1 TARCHAHYEQICQER
16 KRRKKKTEE
25 RGRKSKKT
33 FRLNSSKKIDEEN
46 PLLSNRQVQATFR
59 TPLTLSAVGTFR
71 QREPFDI
78 PNPHQYA
85 IAWIG
90 AKISSPIKRKT
101 SMSSYRDV
109 KAQIAKLEKQAAD
122 LFKKEVA
129 DVVAKIKGLMQE
141 YGLSTS
147 DLDLKGK
154 SAKTQRAK
162 KANFKPAGVPKYR
175 DPATGKTWTGHGK
188 APAFIADAVKKGKSK
203 EDFLIEKT
211 AAAPKSAVKKVT
223 KPSKIATVAKATRVT
238 KSAKAKTAK
247 PVAKPATKK
256 SSVAKKPV
264 KVAAPKSAAKKP
276 AVKAAKQPSLVKA
289 VTPTPAPNK
298 PA

>member
-1 TARCHAHYEQICQER
+1 
-16 KRRKKKTEE
+16 
-25 RGRKSKKT
+25 
-33 FRLNSSKKIDEEN
+33 
-46 PLLSNRQVQATFR
+46 
-59 TPLTLSAVGTFR
+59 
-71 QREPFDI
+71 
-78 PNPHQYA
+78 
-85 IAWIG
+85 
-90 AKISSPIKRKT
+90 
-101 SMSSYRDV
+101 MSSYRDV

-129 DVVAKIKGLMQE
+129 EVVAKIKGLMQE

-154 SAKTQRAK
+154 SAKTQRTK
-162 KANFKPAGVPKYR
+162 KTNVKPTGVPKYR

-188 APAFIADAVKKGKSK
+188 APAFIADAIKKGKSK

-223 KPSKIATVAKATRVT
+223 KPSKVATVAKATRVT

-247 PVAKPATKK
+247 PIAKPATKK
-256 SSVAKKPV
+256 STVAKKPV
-264 KVAAPKSAAKKP
+264 KVATPKSAAKKP
-276 AVKAAKQPSLVKA
+276 AVKAAIQPSLVKA
-289 VTPTPAPNK
+289 VTPTPATNK

>member
-1 TARCHAHYEQICQER
+1 
-16 KRRKKKTEE
+16 
-25 RGRKSKKT
+25 
-33 FRLNSSKKIDEEN
+33 
-46 PLLSNRQVQATFR
+46 
-59 TPLTLSAVGTFR
+59 
-71 QREPFDI
+71 
-78 PNPHQYA
+78 
-85 IAWIG
+85 
-90 AKISSPIKRKT
+90 
-101 SMSSYRDV
+101 M
-109 KAQIAKLEKQAAD
+109 
-122 LFKKEVA
+122 
-129 DVVAKIKGLMQE
+129 AKIKGLMQE

>member
-1 TARCHAHYEQICQER
+1 
-16 KRRKKKTEE
+16 
-25 RGRKSKKT
+25 
-33 FRLNSSKKIDEEN
+33 
-46 PLLSNRQVQATFR
+46 
-59 TPLTLSAVGTFR
+59 
-71 QREPFDI
+71 
-78 PNPHQYA
+78 
-85 IAWIG
+85 
-90 AKISSPIKRKT
+90 
-101 SMSSYRDV
+101 MSSYRDV

-129 DVVAKIKGLMQE
+129 EVVAKIKGLMQE

-188 APAFIADAVKKGKSK
+188 APAFIADAAKKGKSK

-238 KSAKAKTAK
+238 KSAKAKAKTAK

-276 AVKAAKQPSLVKA
+276 AARAAKQSSSVKT

-298 PA
+298 HA

>member
-1 TARCHAHYEQICQER
+1 
-16 KRRKKKTEE
+16 
-25 RGRKSKKT
+25 
-33 FRLNSSKKIDEEN
+33 
-46 PLLSNRQVQATFR
+46 
-59 TPLTLSAVGTFR
+59 
-71 QREPFDI
+71 
-78 PNPHQYA
+78 
-85 IAWIG
+85 
-90 AKISSPIKRKT
+90 
-101 SMSSYRDV
+101 MSSYRDV

-129 DVVAKIKGLMQE
+129 EVVAKIKGLMQE

-188 APAFIADAVKKGKSK
+188 APAFIADAAKKGKSK

-211 AAAPKSAVKKVT
+211 VAAPKSAVKKVT
-223 KPSKIATVAKATRVT
+223 KPTRVATVAKTARVT
-238 KSAKAKTAK
+238 KSAKTKATK
-247 PVAKPATKK
+247 PAAKPATKK
-256 SSVAKKPV
+256 PSVTKKPV

-276 AVKAAKQPSLVKA
+276 SARAAKQSSLVKA